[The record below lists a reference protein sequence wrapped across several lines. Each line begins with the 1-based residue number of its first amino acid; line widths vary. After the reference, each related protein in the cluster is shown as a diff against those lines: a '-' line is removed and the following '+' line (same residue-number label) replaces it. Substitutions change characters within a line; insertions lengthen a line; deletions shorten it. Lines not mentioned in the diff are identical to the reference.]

1 MWRFAEIRRV
11 PDIARYWA
19 SQRPEKVAL
28 IEGAATRTYADL
40 DRRSS
45 RIANRL
51 LAAGTGPGAHIGFLG
66 RNSMAFFEVW
76 FAAGKAGCA
85 FAPFNWR
92 CPIQELI
99 GLLDD
104 AMPPL
109 VFVGAEFV
117 DVMREVQARCRIRFE
132 LVTIDP
138 AGSPDDRLTSW
149 IADAANSDPR
159 VALAGTEIAL
169 LSYTSGTTG
178 QPKGVQAAH
187 DAFNYSFLCASLE
200 PAMAW
205 GDDDIMLMSMP
216 NFHLAGSWVSLAALY
231 HGATLSILPAFEP
244 GAFFEV
250 LRRDR
255 PTITPL
261 VPAAIQSLLDRP
273 DLKADDFSS
282 LRSVM
287 YFGSPIAPDMLRR
300 ATQALGCEFHQFYGT
315 TETWFLSILRH
326 EHHVSGHPNRLA
338 SCGVPLPLVGIK
350 VVDGKGDEVPFGTVG
365 ELLARTPMVFSGYL
379 RRPEA
384 TAEVLRE
391 GWYHTGD
398 LGRQDE
404 DGFFYLVDRA
414 KDMIVTGA
422 ENVYSA
428 EVESALMKHPAVAQ
442 VAVIGTPDTR
452 WGEKVTALVVLAAG
466 AAASEADLQEHCRLY
481 LARYKTPKSI
491 IFETSLPMTASGKV
505 QKSAL
510 RNRFRAG

>member
-1 MWRFAEIRRV
+1 
-11 PDIARYWA
+11 
-19 SQRPEKVAL
+19 
-28 IEGAATRTYADL
+28 
-40 DRRSS
+40 
-45 RIANRL
+45 
-51 LAAGTGPGAHIGFLG
+51 
-66 RNSMAFFEVW
+66 
-76 FAAGKAGCA
+76 
-85 FAPFNWR
+85 
-92 CPIQELI
+92 
-99 GLLDD
+99 
-104 AMPPL
+104 
-109 VFVGAEFV
+109 
-117 DVMREVQARCRIRFE
+117 
-132 LVTIDP
+132 
-138 AGSPDDRLTSW
+138 
-149 IADAANSDPR
+149 
-159 VALAGTEIAL
+159 
-169 LSYTSGTTG
+169 
-178 QPKGVQAAH
+178 
-187 DAFNYSFLCASLE
+187 
-200 PAMAW
+200 
-205 GDDDIMLMSMP
+205 MLMSMP